1 MFAQILI
8 VVIVAIAITALA
20 ERRNIQPSL
29 LVAMVGLAAS
39 FIPGMPRLELEPEI
53 ILGVVLPPMLFSAA
67 SDFSFASFAKRIGPI
82 VNLGVFQVFGVAA
95 LVSIVA
101 TLTVPGIDP
110 ASAIIL
116 GAVVAPPDAVAAIAI
131 GRKAGFPTGLMTVL
145 KGESLINDAAALT
158 LFAGAV
164 AAVAGTQAFINGTAL
179 YFLYAA
185 VVGSLLGLLIGNLA
199 AVARRKLASPSLATA
214 VSVIVPFATYLLA
227 EELHASGILAV
238 VMAGF
243 TLGHHGAESGYR
255 ERMQERAFWRTIDTL
270 LETFVFAYIGLQ
282 LRFVIAD
289 ALKAGYDLWQLA
301 AAGLAIFLTTI
312 IVRFVWVF
320 GTSLIARW
328 RRQRR
333 SRKPQ
338 RVRQERVARPSRR
351 GPRPTPPPPEPPLTW
366 KENLV
371 LSWTGMRG
379 VVTLAAA
386 AGVPLVT
393 ASGGEFPGREAIL
406 ALAFLV
412 TIATLLIQGLTLPL
426 LLRWLD
432 LESPRDEQ
440 FEREQQER
448 SAQIADAANTEAL
461 AAYRATQTSP
471 ASQRMAD
478 IMASRTVRAA
488 DAQAPAGFDRNE
500 ALVLGNLLLEAR
512 RRKLVAARDAREL
525 DDTVLRDLLEQMDL
539 EQAFMDSMGER
550 AGRT

>member
-8 VVIVAIAITALA
+8 VIIVAIAIAALA
-20 ERRNIQPSL
+20 ERRNIQPAL

-67 SDFSFASFAKRIGPI
+67 RDFSFASFARRLGPI
-82 VNLGVFQVFGVAA
+82 VNLGVFQVFGVAS
-95 LVSIVA
+95 LVGIVA
-101 TLTVPGIDP
+101 TLMVPGLDP

-116 GAVVAPPDAVAAIAI
+116 GAVVAPPDAVTAIAI

-164 AAVAGTQAFINGTAL
+164 ATVAGTQAFINGTAL

-185 VVGSLLGLLIGNLA
+185 VVGCFLGLIIGNLA
-199 AVARRKLASPSLATA
+199 AVARRKLATNASLATA
-214 VSVIVPFATYLLA
+214 ISVVVPFATYLLA
-227 EELHASGILAV
+227 EELHASGVLAV

-243 TLGHHGAESGYR
+243 TLGHHSAEAGYR
-255 ERMQERAFWRTIDTL
+255 ERMQEGSFWRTADTL

-282 LRFVIAD
+282 LRFVIGD
-289 ALKAGYDLWQLA
+289 ALEAGYDLWQLVIA
-301 AAGLAIFLTTI
+301 SLAIFLTTI
-312 IVRFVWVF
+312 GVRLAWIF
-320 GTSLIARW
+320 GTSFIAGW
-328 RRQRR
+328 RQRR
-333 SRKPQ
+333 GKERRRPL
-338 RVRQERVARPSRR
+338 RRLIMRNRQR
-351 GPRPTPPPPEPPLTW
+351 GPGTPPPPEPPLTW

-386 AGVPLVT
+386 AGIPLLT
-393 ASGGEFPGREAIL
+393 ASGAEFPGREAIL
-406 ALAFLV
+406 TIAFLV

-426 LLRWLD
+426 LLNRLKLD
-432 LESPRDEQ
+432 TPRDER
-440 FEREQQER
+440 FEREQHLL
-448 SAQIADAANTEAL
+448 AAKIAEEANAETL
-461 AAYRATQTSP
+461 AAYRANHTSP
-471 ASQRMAD
+471 SSQRMAD
-478 IMASRTVRAA
+478 IMGARTTRTP
-488 DAQAPAGFDRNE
+488 DAKAPAGFDRNE
-500 ALVLGNLLLEAR
+500 ALTLGNLLLEAR
-512 RRKLVAARDAREL
+512 RKKLVAARDARQL

-550 AGRT
+550 GGAS

>member
-289 ALKAGYDLWQLA
+289 ALQAGYDLWQLA

-328 RRQRR
+328 RRQRH

-448 SAQIADAANTEAL
+448 AAQIADAANTEAL